1 MKKYLFLIILVTY
14 VLAAG
19 CKRNDNTNTTEA
31 GTSGRIPVIDLT
43 ADYPVKTLDIH
54 DIADIEYIQLEL
66 NDSSLLSTPILT
78 MTDDYIVTFNKQR
91 DIVIF
96 NRDGSHSHTFNHL
109 GEAPF
114 EYRTISRILV
124 DPDIHDIFVTAHSSD
139 IIQQYD
145 FQGNHIRTIKLP
157 EQYRH
162 GQEFF
167 IKDKKTL
174 LGIDRKFTSNME
186 ERERHGVNHQPF
198 YCIDLA
204 TESITELPINMVDP
218 TSDGLSWYVDNNVYG
233 ISLWAS
239 PLTTIGDTLIVADAM
254 EDNISIFTGDSL
266 KPIIAKRNKVSEK
279 GNPYLTTIDGMN
291 DRYILLHTIEK
302 AIDIKS
308 NSIPDP
314 VQYLYDRQ
322 SGEWN
327 RILLTN
333 SDIDN
338 DDIPDYYYGRLSGS
352 NHALPKG
359 YMAQVIMA
367 EQLCNLR
374 DEGRLHGTL
383 EEFRKKIDIEDNPI
397 ILLARLKE

>member
-1 MKKYLFLIILVTY
+1 MKKYLFFIILFVY
-14 VLAAG
+14 VLTTG
-19 CKRNDNTNTTEA
+19 CSRNNNNSTPEA
-31 GTSGRIPVIDLT
+31 DTPGGIPVIDLT
-43 ADYPVKTLDIH
+43 ADYPVKAVDIH
-54 DIADIEYIQLEL
+54 DIADIEYIPLEL
-66 NDSSLLSTPILT
+66 NDSCLLSTPILT

-91 DIVIF
+91 DIIIF

-109 GEAPF
+109 GDAPF
-114 EYRTISRILV
+114 EYRSISRILV
-124 DPDIHDIFVTAHSSD
+124 DPENHDIFVTESSSD
-139 IIQQYD
+139 LIQQYD
-145 FQGNHIRTIKLP
+145 FHGNHIRTIKLP

-162 GQEFF
+162 SQEFF
-167 IKDKKTL
+167 IKDKNTL
-174 LGIDRKFTSNME
+174 LGIDRKFTSNTE

-204 TESITELPINMVDP
+204 TDSITKLPINMVDP
-218 TSDGLSWYVDNNVYG
+218 TSDGLSWYVDHKVYG
-233 ISLWAS
+233 ISLWVY
-239 PLTTIGDTLIVADAM
+239 PLTTIGDTVIVSDAM
-254 EDNISIFTGDSL
+254 EDNISVFTGDSL

-291 DRYILLHTIEK
+291 DRYILLHTVEK
-302 AIDIKS
+302 AIDLKA

-314 VQYLYDRQ
+314 VQYLYDRH

-359 YMAQVIMA
+359 YLAQVMMA
-367 EQLCNLR
+367 EQLCNFR
-374 DEGRLHGTL
+374 DEGKLNGPL
-383 EEFRKKIDIEDNPI
+383 KELSKKIDIEDNPI

>member
-162 GQEFF
+162 GQEF

-383 EEFRKKIDIEDNPI
+383 EEFSKKIDIEDNPI